1 LFFIILAEDN
11 FANALILY
19 TRARGVAM
27 ADLADDLEKLLADV
41 RKTISDNR
49 QFLEKLVDEA
59 VEDDSED
66 ETEPLTVEEDFE
78 EL

>member
-1 LFFIILAEDN
+1 MAE
-11 FANALILY
+11 A
-19 TRARGVAM
+19 V
-27 ADLADDLEKLLADV
+27 DDLEILLIDV

-59 VEDDSED
+59 IEADSEEDSGEVSEPPAAEDDY
-66 ETEPLTVEEDFE
+66 E

>member
-1 LFFIILAEDN
+1 
-11 FANALILY
+11 
-19 TRARGVAM
+19 M
-27 ADLADDLEKLLADV
+27 ADVADDLEKLLADV
-41 RKTISDNR
+41 RKTISDNK

-66 ETEPLTVEEDFE
+66 ETEALTVEEDFE

>member
-1 LFFIILAEDN
+1 
-11 FANALILY
+11 
-19 TRARGVAM
+19 M
-27 ADLADDLEKLLADV
+27 ADEAGDLEKLLSDV

-49 QFLEKLVDEA
+49 QFIERLVDES

-66 ETEPLTVEEDFE
+66 GVETVAGEEEFE

>member
-1 LFFIILAEDN
+1 MDD
-11 FANALILY
+11 
-19 TRARGVAM
+19 VA
-27 ADLADDLEKLLADV
+27 DELEKLLADV

-59 VEDDSED
+59 VEDNSED
-66 ETEPLTVEEDFE
+66 ETETLNAEEDFE

>member
-1 LFFIILAEDN
+1 MTD
-11 FANALILY
+11 
-19 TRARGVAM
+19 V
-27 ADLADDLEKLLADV
+27 ADDLEKLLADV
-41 RKTISDNR
+41 RKTISENK

-66 ETEPLTVEEDFE
+66 EAKDLTVEEDFE

>member
-1 LFFIILAEDN
+1 MAEP
-11 FANALILY
+11 
-19 TRARGVAM
+19 
-27 ADLADDLEKLLADV
+27 DDLDKLLADV
-41 RKTISDNR
+41 RKTISDNK

-66 ETEPLTVEEDFE
+66 ETEAVTVEEDFE

>member
-1 LFFIILAEDN
+1 MPEP
-11 FANALILY
+11 
-19 TRARGVAM
+19 
-27 ADLADDLEKLLADV
+27 DDLEKLLADV
-41 RKTISDNR
+41 RKTIFDNK

-66 ETEPLTVEEDFE
+66 ETEAIAVEEDFE

>member
-1 LFFIILAEDN
+1 MLDAPDELDK
-11 FANALILY
+11 LIF
-19 TRARGVAM
+19 
-27 ADLADDLEKLLADV
+27 EI

-59 VEDDSED
+59 VEDDAED
-66 ETEPLTVEEDFE
+66 EDEENSTGEDFE

>member
-1 LFFIILAEDN
+1 
-11 FANALILY
+11 
-19 TRARGVAM
+19 M
-27 ADLADDLEKLLADV
+27 ADVADDLEKLLADV

>member
-1 LFFIILAEDN
+1 
-11 FANALILY
+11 
-19 TRARGVAM
+19 M
-27 ADLADDLEKLLADV
+27 ADVADDLEKLLSDV
-41 RKTISDNR
+41 RKTISDNK

-66 ETEPLTVEEDFE
+66 ETEAIAVEEDFE